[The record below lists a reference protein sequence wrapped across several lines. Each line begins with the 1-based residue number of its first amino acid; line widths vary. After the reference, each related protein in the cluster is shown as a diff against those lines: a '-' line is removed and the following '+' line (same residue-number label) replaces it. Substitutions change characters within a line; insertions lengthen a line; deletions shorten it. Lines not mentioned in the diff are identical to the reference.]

1 MKSSVEGRMLV
12 SVLLNKFP
20 LIEGA
25 GGGGGGGGGGLGTP
39 SKKSSIES
47 KLGVSPPGPNKLLLP
62 PNLLLIPPPLLL
74 LLLPN

>member
-25 GGGGGGGGGGLGTP
+25 GGGGGGGLGTP
-39 SKKSSIES
+39 SKKSSIEI

-74 LLLPN
+74 LLLLN

>member
-1 MKSSVEGRMLV
+1 MLV

-25 GGGGGGGGGGLGTP
+25 DGGGGGGLGTP

-47 KLGVSPPGPNKLLLP
+47 KLGGSPPGPNKLLLP
-62 PNLLLIPPPLLL
+62 PNYY
-74 LLLPN
+74 